1 MKKFL
6 SSVLMGTMIL
16 TSVAFAAD
24 VTERSDIELIV
35 NGTAIVNENVP
46 IIVNSRTLIPLRDL
60 VTNLGVPDD
69 NEHIIWNGDDRTVTI
84 LDEGI
89 TIRLTI
95 DSDVATVNGQEM
107 KLDAPAMIYNSRT
120 YIPARFVGEA
130 LNKKIGWDNYESKV
144 LVRDMEVYNEVKTI
158 LDKSIEVMGN
168 TNKFKGTSNIDMGYV
183 KAGSIMNM
191 KTYLEM
197 DIPEKEIYTVAEAA
211 FLGMVTSSEQ
221 YYQNGNY
228 YTLNEAGQW
237 ELIATEQPFE
247 SLMAYSE
254 DFTNLKIEDQTIYDC
269 FSIDYTKTDD
279 KNIVLKSD
287 LKYIGLLNETSAADI
302 QSQILNDKEKEMIK
316 AVKKLDFEYVIDR
329 NTGCV
334 EEIKMDVVMF
344 DEEAQDDMYLTV
356 TFIVSEHNGSF
367 SVYSPIK

>member
-1 MKKFL
+1 
-6 SSVLMGTMIL
+6 
-16 TSVAFAAD
+16 
-24 VTERSDIELIV
+24 
-35 NGTAIVNENVP
+35 
-46 IIVNSRTLIPLRDL
+46 
-60 VTNLGVPDD
+60 
-69 NEHIIWNGDDRTVTI
+69 
-84 LDEGI
+84 
-89 TIRLTI
+89 
-95 DSDVATVNGQEM
+95 
-107 KLDAPAMIYNSRT
+107 
-120 YIPARFVGEA
+120 
-130 LNKKIGWDNYESKV
+130 
-144 LVRDMEVYNEVKTI
+144 
-158 LDKSIEVMGN
+158 
-168 TNKFKGTSNIDMGYV
+168 
-183 KAGSIMNM
+183 
-191 KTYLEM
+191 M